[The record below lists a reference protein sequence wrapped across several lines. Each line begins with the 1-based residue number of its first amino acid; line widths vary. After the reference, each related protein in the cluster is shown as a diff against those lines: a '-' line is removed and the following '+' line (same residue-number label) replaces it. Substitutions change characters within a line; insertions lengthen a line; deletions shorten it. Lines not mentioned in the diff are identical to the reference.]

1 MYFLQQMA
9 QSNYM
14 WQLSDC
20 QLLSSLT
27 RRHSSRHVHVEVIF
41 PEALNLA
48 GPKELNSH
56 VLFTAHLVY
65 IGSSVFTCEYF
76 QNNRK
81 IFGSFNVC
89 YSSERTPSLMWI
101 FTHLVNND
109 LTHVY
114 LIYADFKKANKNVR
128 DKDQLYSVFG
138 LGKVYQTF
146 HFRRSWAHRGCSG
159 LLECD
164 NGHSLSSRDSCAFIE
179 IGHQWKMESPIS
191 YYSPR
196 LPKYH
201 LDSKF
206 GDQED
211 NFLRM
216 FFLLLLGWIF
226 LSKYQNWNSQ
236 CCLNYSQLKKWYL

>member
-1 MYFLQQMA
+1 MSYG
-9 QSNYM
+9 
-14 WQLSDC
+14 LS
-20 QLLSSLT
+20 
-27 RRHSSRHVHVEVIF
+27 
-41 PEALNLA
+41 
-48 GPKELNSH
+48 
-56 VLFTAHLVY
+56 
-65 IGSSVFTCEYF
+65 
-76 QNNRK
+76 
-81 IFGSFNVC
+81 
-89 YSSERTPSLMWI
+89 
-101 FTHLVNND
+101 
-109 LTHVY
+109 
-114 LIYADFKKANKNVR
+114 
-128 DKDQLYSVFG
+128 
-138 LGKVYQTF
+138 KVYQTF

-216 FFLLLLGWIF
+216 FFLLLLGWIL
-226 LSKYQNWNSQ
+226 LSEQQNWKSQ
-236 CCLNYSQLKKWYL
+236 PCLNYSASIHSYWNDIHRIYQNFITNISCMYWLKKLLKNKLVKELDLILTS